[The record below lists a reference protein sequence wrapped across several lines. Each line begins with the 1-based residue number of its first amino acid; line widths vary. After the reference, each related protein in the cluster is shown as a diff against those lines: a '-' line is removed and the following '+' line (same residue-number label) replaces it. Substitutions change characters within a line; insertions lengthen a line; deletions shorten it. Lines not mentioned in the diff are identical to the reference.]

1 MEVTTSR
8 KPAPFL
14 RTFSKDLAFAL
25 GGHYTPRGKSGLD
38 GITGIDSVVLVVSK
52 QKGYYLLEIFEDGEP
67 VEGLAVSS
75 FQVGKREGDIVRG
88 VQVGNQTVY
97 DNLKQYLNV
106 SKTDCGDSTAIF
118 DGVQRRR
125 YVLSLKNAV

>member
-25 GGHYTPRGKSGLD
+25 GGHYTPRGKSGL
-38 GITGIDSVVLVVSK
+38 GEITGIDSVVLVVSK
-52 QKGYYLLEIFEDGEP
+52 QKHSYLIEIFEEGEP
-67 VEGLAVSS
+67 VEGLPVSN
-75 FQVGKREGDIVRG
+75 FQVIEREGEIVRG
-88 VQVGNQTVY
+88 LQVGNQTVY

-106 SKTDCGDSTAIF
+106 SKAECGDSKAVF
-118 DGVQRRR
+118 DGAQRRR
-125 YVLSLKNAV
+125 YVLTLKNAV